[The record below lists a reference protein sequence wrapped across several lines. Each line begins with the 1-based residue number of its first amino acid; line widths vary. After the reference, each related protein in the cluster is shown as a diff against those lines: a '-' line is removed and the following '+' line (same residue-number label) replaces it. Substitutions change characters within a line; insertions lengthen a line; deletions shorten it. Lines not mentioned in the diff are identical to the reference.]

1 MMSSLHNKRLLLL
14 LLAANLGLTSPTV
27 WAQACAVTNP
37 STQADFGAL
46 TSFAIANTPQQTSAQ
61 PGTGLRC
68 RGSVIGLIMTG
79 DTLNASLTS
88 GNQGQL
94 KNTTGDGI
102 NYQIYA
108 DQHFQEQ
115 LQLGTPYNYY
125 NSYILDLLGL
135 LGGSNADIP
144 MYFRIPATAT
154 HNLGVGAYSDTL
166 SIQWD
171 WNICTGI
178 GLLNL
183 CLGRDQG
190 TATSQVNLHLEI
202 LPDCAITAPDVNFGS
217 APLVVAFTSV
227 TQTIS
232 IRCTKGQDYSVG
244 INDGLHADGTQ
255 RRLHHNNHYLHYDIY
270 QGTGGNQRWG
280 RQGPERR
287 AASDANVNP
296 GNLDGLSTQGF
307 HYRAEIDVNQATP
320 PPGTYTD
327 TLVIDVAF

>member
-1 MMSSLHNKRLLLL
+1 MISSLPHKRLLLL
-14 LLAANLGLTSPTV
+14 LLTVSFGIASPKA
-27 WAQACAVTNP
+27 WAQVCEVNHPVA
-37 STQADFGAL
+37 QADFGAV
-46 TSFAIANTPQQTSAQ
+46 TSFAMANTSQQTSAQ

-68 RGSVIGLIMTG
+68 QGSVIGLIMTG
-79 DTLNASLTS
+79 DTLNALLTS
-88 GNQGQL
+88 SNQGQL
-94 KNTTGDGI
+94 KNTTGDEI
-102 NYQIYA
+102 PYHIYA
-108 DQHFQEQ
+108 DPNYQEQ
-115 LQLGTPYNYY
+115 LQPGTPYNYY

-144 MYFRIPATAT
+144 MYFRIPASAT
-154 HNLGVGAYSDTL
+154 HNLGVGTYSDTL
-166 SIQWD
+166 SIQWE

-190 TATSQVNLHLEI
+190 NATSQVNLHLEI

-255 RRLHHNNHYLHYDIY
+255 RRLHYNNHYLHYDIY
-270 QGTGGNQRWG
+270 QGTGSNQRWG
-280 RQGPERR
+280 RQALERR

-296 GNLDGLSTQGF
+296 GDLDGLSTQGF